1 MDQDRS
7 EFLIEI
13 EELIEKV
20 FADLDQLR
28 ENSSNPNSRRQSI
41 DPLFRHV
48 HSVKGLS
55 AAIGLETVSQIA
67 HEFETLLDAVRLGRV
82 AVDERV
88 LDRRLKTRWTH
99 CPKVWASLQAA

>member
-1 MDQDRS
+1 MDQNRS

-28 ENSSNPNSRRQSI
+28 ENSSNQNSRRQTI
-41 DPLFRHV
+41 DQLFRHV

-55 AAIGLETVSQIA
+55 AAIGLEAVSNIA
-67 HEFETLLDAVRLGRV
+67 HEFETLLDALRTGGV
-82 AVDERV
+82 AY
-88 LDRRLKTRWTH
+88 
-99 CPKVWASLQAA
+99 